1 MRLICATHQDLKAL
15 VDQGRFRQDL
25 FYRVNVIELRMPA
38 LRECRDD
45 IGTLAQRTL
54 ERLSHDGRASPVNF
68 EIAADAVETLTNYS
82 FPGNVRELEN
92 ILERAMAL
100 TTGTVIHS
108 QDLALVP
115 HEVGDGPI
123 SGSLQDHLDQ
133 VERQVILEALE
144 KTDGNRT
151 VAARLLGITFRSMR
165 YRMARLG
172 LAD

>member
-1 MRLICATHQDLKAL
+1 
-15 VDQGRFRQDL
+15 
-25 FYRVNVIELRMPA
+25 
-38 LRECRDD
+38 
-45 IGTLAQRTL
+45 
-54 ERLSHDGRASPVNF
+54 
-68 EIAADAVETLTNYS
+68 
-82 FPGNVRELEN
+82 
-92 ILERAMAL
+92 MAL
-100 TTGTVIHS
+100 TSGTVIHT

-133 VERQVILEALE
+133 VERQVILDALE